1 MPKDVFKL
9 GEKVRFSHGIPA
21 TDTVVI
27 KGLVTIWQEDPK
39 TGERIYYVKNAE
51 NHWVDAGLKGL
62 VSALMCYRYGFTSYS
77 NPGYAWAY
85 DFKIY
90 LGTDTTQATYH
101 NMTALASP
109 IGTAPGTPPNH
120 TDGADITNP
129 ATGQWK
135 TSFIAIWYSGTLPA
149 VSVGEA
155 ALYLGA
161 FNNLTPGWT
170 GSATMPNVMVSRL
183 SVADGDFTAFPIDVS
198 KSLTVQWDIITQF
211 V

>member
-1 MPKDVFKL
+1 MPRDSFKL

-39 TGERIYYVKNAE
+39 TGERKYLVKNAE

-62 VSALMCYRYGFTSYS
+62 VSALIGGRVYASPGTYYGWV
-77 NPGYAWAY
+77 NN
-85 DFKIY
+85 FKIY
-90 LGTDTTQATYH
+90 LGTDTAQPTYH
-101 NMTALASP
+101 NMTALVSP
-109 IGTAPGTPPNH
+109 IGTAPGTPPDH

-135 TSFIAIWYSGTLPA
+135 TSYIAIWYAGTLPA
-149 VSVGEA
+149 VSVGEV
-155 ALYLGA
+155 ALYLKP
-161 FNNLTPGWT
+161 FDNLTPRWDENAL
-170 GSATMPNVMVSRL
+170 SKSQVMVSRL
-183 SVADGDFTAFPIDVS
+183 SVADGNFTAFPIDVS
-198 KSLTVQWDIITQF
+198 KSLTVQWDILAEF